1 MDGET
6 GLVYYGMRYY
16 LPQLGRFISRDP
28 IEELG
33 GVNLYAFCGNDG
45 TNRFDY
51 LGMNFWDWITGG
63 GQKKSQ
69 EEQDAERARQKAE
82 EEARKRAIDETGD
95 PFGVVVLGRANG
107 YIDHFG
113 QVAYDAALGNFG
125 GSATAEQV
133 GAIQGAIAIGRFD
146 KVAEYAMGT
155 LGKAGASPL
164 IAPNN
169 GAAAANGPDWY
180 NPFSWNWTRIGSA
193 VEVKGGLGVGLDVR
207 AKISKLEVGAGARV
221 TTVGGWFNL
230 GGGKGGY
237 QSANADLLR
246 IKAGDAQFGLGIS
259 KETKFGYDENGR
271 AFLNDPPANK
281 LLGWE
286 YKSASGDSDDWFK
299 VGASGKAL
307 FVEGGVSIDFKRIY
321 QGIFGGGGGP

>member
-1 MDGET
+1 VVTGTET
-6 GLVYYGMRYY
+6 PFG
-16 LPQLGRFISRDP
+16 DP
-28 IEELG
+28 VE
-33 GVNLYAFCGNDG
+33 NYQYD
-45 TNRFDY
+45 
-51 LGMNFWDWITGG
+51 ITGRELNA
-63 GQKKSQ
+63 S
-69 EEQDAERARQKAE
+69 R
-82 EEARKRAIDETGD
+82 
-95 PFGVVVLGRANG
+95 NG
-107 YIDHFG
+107 P
-113 QVAYDAALGNFG
+113 N
-125 GSATAEQV
+125 SA
-133 GAIQGAIAIGRFD
+133 G
-146 KVAEYAMGT
+146 
-155 LGKAGASPL
+155 
-164 IAPNN
+164 
-169 GAAAANGPDWY
+169 AAANGSDWY

-193 VEVKGGLGVGLDVR
+193 VEVKGGLGLGVDVR

-237 QSANADLLR
+237 QSANADLIR
-246 IKAGDAQFGLGIS
+246 IKAGDAQVGLGIS